1 MAGKENGFCSGRL
14 AVAILNTFLFHS
26 QEWRKSVG
34 RQMKPL
40 YERYVELKV
49 N

>member
-1 MAGKENGFCSGRL
+1 M
-14 AVAILNTFLFHS
+14 LNTFLFHF

-34 RQMKPL
+34 REMKPL

-49 N
+49 NCIKQYKLYMA